1 MIPISKIDTVI
12 AFWGLLLF
20 VGALDA
26 ILTSFDPTAGGASSV
41 GNLKMQ
47 ATSGF
52 IYLSTFFLVL
62 CRIEKFLY
70 FSQKN
75 LLILLFLL
83 IPIFSIFWSI
93 APDVTARRAVALVGT
108 SVFAMYL
115 AFAMSADRI
124 LRILAA
130 VYALTAVVSL
140 ILAVGLPTYGTHQ
153 FGEYVGVWRGL
164 YAQKNEFGATMA
176 MGAIVLF
183 LCPTRSAKERLL
195 VRMAIVLC
203 LFLMVMSES
212 RAAWIAFS
220 CVCLAAFAV
229 KRIGGA
235 GAKTSVKVFIL
246 LLFSAIIGGA
256 IIQNATPLLELIGK
270 ESTLNGRTD
279 VWSLALDRA
288 ADRPLLGYGYRAYW
302 IDGNKDRLQSYE
314 GWSDHIN
321 HGHNTYLDL
330 FVELGCLGIFA
341 FALVVISLFFRIIR
355 RVRKSSDY
363 LTLWAV
369 CSISFIIVRGS
380 AESTILQHA
389 DINWVL
395 FVYFFCLLYG
405 YGAQLNGRFTALRAL
420 GNRIMSPKYVD
431 ALYGAGNQL
440 PEETGHE
447 ANRMS
452 RP

>member
-12 AFWGLLLF
+12 AFCGLLLF

-26 ILTSFDPTAGGASSV
+26 ILTSFDPTVGGASSA

-47 ATSGF
+47 ATSGI
-52 IYLSTFFLVL
+52 IYISTLFLIL

-83 IPIFSIFWSI
+83 VPIFSIFWSI
-93 APDVTARRAVALVGT
+93 APDVTARRGIALVGT
-108 SVFAMYL
+108 SAFAMYL
-115 AFAMSADRI
+115 AFAMSADRV
-124 LRILAA
+124 LRILAV

-140 ILAVGLPTYGTHQ
+140 ILAIVLPTYGTHQ

-195 VRMAIVLC
+195 ARIAIVLC

-229 KRIGGA
+229 KRVGGG
-235 GAKTSVKVFIL
+235 GAKTSVKISIL
-246 LLFSAIIGGA
+246 LLFSAIIGGVV
-256 IIQNATPLLELIGK
+256 IQNATPLLEFIGK
-270 ESTLNGRTD
+270 DSTLNGRTD

-288 ADRPLLGYGYRAYW
+288 ANRPLLGYGYRAYW

-330 FVELGCLGIFA
+330 FVELGYLGIFA
-341 FALVVISLFFRIIR
+341 FVLVMIVFCFRIMR

-363 LTLWAV
+363 LSLWAV
-369 CSISFIIVRGS
+369 SSVCFIVVRGS

-405 YGAQLNGRFTALRAL
+405 YGAQLDGRFSELRVF
-420 GNRIMSPKYVD
+420 GNRIMSPRNAD
-431 ALYGAGNQL
+431 AL
-440 PEETGHE
+440 
-447 ANRMS
+447 
-452 RP
+452 